1 MNDHAVYMHDTP
13 GRELFDEE
21 TRAFSHGC
29 IRVEDP
35 ASLAELVLGGEST
48 GWTAERIEGATGNR
62 ERTVFLPRPLP
73 VHIEYFT
80 EFVDESGELQER
92 PDVYGLARKVEGTL
106 GRASQD

>member
-35 ASLAELVLGGEST
+35 AGLAELVLGGESV
-48 GWTAERIEGATGNR
+48 GWTAQRIEGAIGNK

-92 PDVYGLARKVEGTL
+92 PDVYGLTRKVEGML
-106 GRASQD
+106 ARASQD

>member
-1 MNDHAVYMHDTP
+1 
-13 GRELFDEE
+13 
-21 TRAFSHGC
+21 
-29 IRVEDP
+29 
-35 ASLAELVLGGEST
+35 
-48 GWTAERIEGATGNR
+48 
-62 ERTVFLPRPLP
+62 VFLPRPLP

>member
-35 ASLAELVLGGEST
+35 AGLAELVLGGESA
-48 GWTAERIEGATGNR
+48 GWTAQRIEGNDR
-62 ERTVFLPRPLP
+62 E
-73 VHIEYFT
+73 
-80 EFVDESGELQER
+80 Q
-92 PDVYGLARKVEGTL
+92 GTDSVPAPS
-106 GRASQD
+106 ASRSHRVLH